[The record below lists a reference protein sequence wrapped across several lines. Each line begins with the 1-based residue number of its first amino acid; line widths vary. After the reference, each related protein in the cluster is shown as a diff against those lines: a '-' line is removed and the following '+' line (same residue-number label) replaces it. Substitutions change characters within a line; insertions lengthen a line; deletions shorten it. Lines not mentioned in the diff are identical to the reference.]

1 MKYREIVDGIF
12 LDRPNRFIAH
22 VDVNGVVE
30 TVHVK
35 NTGRCKELL
44 LPGAAVRLEV
54 SDNPKR
60 KTKYDLVRD
69 ERLHERLSENY
80 LSVNFSTQHLTLLTN
95 GAITKPCSGGRTK
108 ERAARLPGRPFRV
121 NNIKIFDPT
130 RTPGLEE

>member
-1 MKYREIVDGIF
+1 
-12 LDRPNRFIAH
+12 
-22 VDVNGVVE
+22 VNGTVE

>member
-1 MKYREIVDGIF
+1 M
-12 LDRPNRFIAH
+12 
-22 VDVNGVVE
+22 NGAVE

-44 LPGAAVRLEV
+44 VPGAAVRLEV

-69 ERLHERLSENY
+69 ERVYERLSKNY
-80 LSVNFSTQHLTLLTN
+80 LSVNFSTLHLTLLTN

-108 ERAARLPGRPFRV
+108 ERAAR
-121 NNIKIFDPT
+121 
-130 RTPGLEE
+130 

>member
-22 VDVNGVVE
+22 VDVNGAVE

-69 ERLHERLSENY
+69 ERVHERLSKNY
-80 LSVNFSTQHLTLLTN
+80 LSVNFSTQHLTLLTD

>member
-1 MKYREIVDGIF
+1 MDGIF

-95 GAITKPCSGGRTK
+95 GAITMACSGGRAK